1 VAVERL
7 VQKHLIK
14 LYVSLRHA
22 AIDDRRAQSF
32 GH

>member
-1 VAVERL
+1 
-7 VQKHLIK
+7 KHLIK
-14 LYVSLRHA
+14 LYVSLRPA